1 MVHFVDL
8 SPYYGSH
15 LQIVGHYSLGKK
27 LEHFRYS
34 GNFLIASDY
43 SEQCDIAIRQVKI
56 RGSFNQ
62 VACKLL
68 ANNKK
73 IYLQSFIISSSVKFS
88 NSQLRSTLSES
99 KFSSSCTISWV
110 WLFTLFFCDIHFE
123 FSTKCKTVTA
133 DPSYW
138 DGKKLTG
145 IMFFFLCMLTGRYV
159 SFLKAFINATWSFVH
174 STYIQ
179 WRLIQPNHV
188 RLSHFCG

>member
-1 MVHFVDL
+1 MLNSKSRRYNPTILLYKFINSFLNPIRANRVCAIMVHFVDL

-99 KFSSSCTISWV
+99 KFSSSCTIS
-110 WLFTLFFCDIHFE
+110 
-123 FSTKCKTVTA
+123 
-133 DPSYW
+133 
-138 DGKKLTG
+138 
-145 IMFFFLCMLTGRYV
+145 
-159 SFLKAFINATWSFVH
+159 
-174 STYIQ
+174 
-179 WRLIQPNHV
+179 
-188 RLSHFCG
+188 